1 MTSLRLLATLAVL
14 LGVVDAPAF
23 AAEPG
28 SPACK
33 RELVATQNKMQ
44 ESLAL
49 LDSVQNAPA
58 PQKCEAY
65 SRHLTLAGEIRESFA
80 RCKPADVR
88 SESVRDADDVVD
100 ATRDAYN
107 KWCPPR
113 PGMVRVHMTEV
124 THIMRDQL
132 PKPLAAVHRCG
143 EGPEGPMTTFNE
155 RFDLGRLV
163 VLGCPGNPNP
173 TAEEAATRNI
183 RSELLKKEQ
192 AYVYITR
199 DMDGDDPRRLRF
211 PILAADGR
219 ETVIDQLLPGRI
231 LPGDKRDE
239 ILAFWEPASDSVC
252 RIRAVWR
259 VADAKANLVLWQ
271 EATDCS
277 GRAEFKTVL
286 DRR

>member
-1 MTSLRLLATLAVL
+1 MISPRLLATLGVL
-14 LGVVDAPAF
+14 LGVVYESAL

-33 RELVATQNKMQ
+33 RELVTTQKKMQ

-58 PQKCEAY
+58 PRKCEAY

-88 SESVRDADDVVD
+88 SESVRDADDVID
-100 ATRDAYN
+100 ATREAYI
-107 KWCPPR
+107 KSCPLR
-113 PGMVRVHMTEV
+113 PGMVRVRITEV

-132 PKPLAAVHRCG
+132 PKSLAAVHHCG
-143 EGPEGPMTTFNE
+143 EGPMTTFNE

-163 VLGCPGNPNP
+163 VLGCPGNPDP
-173 TAEEAATRNI
+173 TAEAAATRNI
-183 RSELLKKEQ
+183 RSELMKKEQ

-219 ETVIDQLLPGRI
+219 ETMIDQLLPERI

-259 VADAKANLVLWQ
+259 VTDAKANLVLWQ

-277 GRAEFKTVL
+277 GHTEFKTVL

>member
-1 MTSLRLLATLAVL
+1 MTSLRLFATLCAL
-14 LGVVDAPAF
+14 LALVHGSAAS

-28 SPACK
+28 SQACK
-33 RELVATQNKMQ
+33 RELVATQKKMQ

-49 LDSVQNAPA
+49 LESVQGAPP

-80 RCKPADVR
+80 RCKPADIR
-88 SESVRDADDVVD
+88 SESVRDADDVID
-100 ATRDAYN
+100 ATRDAYI

-113 PGMVRVHMTEV
+113 PGMVRVRLTEV

-132 PKPLAAVHRCG
+132 PKPLAAVHRCS
-143 EGPEGPMTTFNE
+143 EGPMTTFNE

-173 TAEEAATRNI
+173 TAEEASARNI

-199 DMDGDDPRRLRF
+199 DKDGDDPRRLSF
-211 PILAADGR
+211 PILGVDGR
-219 ETVIDQLLPGRI
+219 ETMIDQLLPERI
-231 LPGDKRDE
+231 VPGDKRDE
-239 ILAFWEPASDSVC
+239 ISSFWEPASEGVC
-252 RIRAVWR
+252 RVHAVWR

-271 EATDCS
+271 EATECS
-277 GRAEFKTVL
+277 GHTEFKTVL